1 MLRFLLWLC
10 AAYALAAAPVAAAP
24 QPQAQAASPFAR
36 SGDRV
41 TFTAARISFPAQAG
55 AVRLEDTSEFSHQGE
70 GVDNGIQYVSPD
82 RQVFATVYIYYPGLS
97 HAGLTAFMTDL
108 AIAQQSSN
116 LTRRGSHVVGAG
128 GRDGVAI
135 RSDYA
140 GFRDGMASSA
150 AFMKAGRW
158 IVKIRVSGPN
168 GRAADVEGA
177 MTALLAALRFE
188 GELQPRAAA
197 PLEVADCEAPAA
209 PPARMVN
216 IDAAEAMALTLIGTF
231 DAGGD
236 EPRDNQGNRL
246 APVAARMATRWCQS
260 TLLNI
265 GNSRYPVLRA
275 GGGAPAGEYG
285 RSELIVPINDAG
297 TALELVRLA
306 DRGRFVL
313 LYHEIGRTSVLGT
326 YDGPLSDEQLAG
338 ILNGS
343 DREGTRIRASVD
355 HLPNGDTNINL
366 QELPSE
372 PRRGT

>member
-1 MLRFLLWLC
+1 MLRFLLCLC
-10 AAYALAAAPVAAAP
+10 ALFALPAASLGAAP
-24 QPQAQAASPFAR
+24 QSQTRASSAFSR

-41 TFTAARISFPAQAG
+41 TFTAARISFPAAAG
-55 AVRLEDTSEFSHQGE
+55 AVRLEETSEFSHEGQ
-70 GVDNGIQYVSPD
+70 GVDNGLQYVSPD
-82 RQVFATVYIYYPGLS
+82 RQIFATVYIYYPGLS

-116 LTRRGSHVVGAG
+116 LVRRGSRIVGAG

-158 IVKIRVSGPN
+158 IVKLRVSGPG
-168 GRAADVEGA
+168 GRAAEVDRT
-177 MTALLAALRFE
+177 MTALLDGLRFE
-188 GELQPRAAA
+188 GELQPRPAQ
-197 PLEVADCEAPAA
+197 PLELAGCEAPRAA
-209 PPARMVN
+209 AARLVAV
-216 IDAAEAMALTLIGTF
+216 DAAETLALTLIGTF
-231 DAGGD
+231 DAAGAD
-236 EPRDNQGNRL
+236 ASENRGNRRE
-246 APVAARMATRWCQS
+246 AVAARMGARWCEGGR
-260 TLLNI
+260 LNV
-265 GNSRYPVLRA
+265 GNSAYPVLRA
-275 GGGAPAGEYG
+275 PAEAPGGEMG
-285 RSELIVPINDAG
+285 RSEILVPINDAG

-306 DRGRFVL
+306 DPGRFVL
-313 LYHEIGRTSVLGT
+313 LYHEIGRTSILGT
-326 YDGPLSDEQLAG
+326 YDGPLSDDQLAA

-372 PRRGT
+372 TGRSS